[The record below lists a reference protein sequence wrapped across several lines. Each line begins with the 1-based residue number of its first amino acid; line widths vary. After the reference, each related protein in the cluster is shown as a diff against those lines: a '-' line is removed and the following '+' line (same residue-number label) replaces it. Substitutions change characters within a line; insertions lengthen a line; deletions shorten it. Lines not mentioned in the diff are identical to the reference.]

1 MIRLNLSDNAAHG
14 GLGQPQRP
22 GHRAG
27 GPVGGIRR
35 GLLQRFG
42 GDRLHLGISDPPG
55 RLRSGR
61 IGQAGEVIGDKL

>member
-1 MIRLNLSDNAAHG
+1 MRLTAVWDSLSVPAIERVD
-14 GLGQPQRP
+14 PW
-22 GHRAG
+22 
-27 GPVGGIRR
+27 GGIRR